1 MKTYRS
7 TLAKVILEK
16 DPAAR
21 SMFLAK
27 YFYPST
33 RALVAH
39 KRAHKLYNKGYYN
52 IASFISLRARRK
64 TGIEIHPGAIIGK
77 NLFIDHGMSVVI
89 GETAVIGDDVL
100 IYHGVTLGGVGQGA
114 NEKRHPNIEDGVIIG
129 ANATILGPITV
140 GKHAKV
146 GANSVVLQNV
156 PNAFTAVGSPAK
168 LIAPK

>member
-64 TGIEIHPGAIIGK
+64 TGIEIHPGAIIE
-77 NLFIDHGMSVVI
+77 I
-89 GETAVIGDDVL
+89 GRAHV
-100 IYHGVTLGGVGQGA
+100 
-114 NEKRHPNIEDGVIIG
+114 
-129 ANATILGPITV
+129 
-140 GKHAKV
+140 
-146 GANSVVLQNV
+146 
-156 PNAFTAVGSPAK
+156 
-168 LIAPK
+168 